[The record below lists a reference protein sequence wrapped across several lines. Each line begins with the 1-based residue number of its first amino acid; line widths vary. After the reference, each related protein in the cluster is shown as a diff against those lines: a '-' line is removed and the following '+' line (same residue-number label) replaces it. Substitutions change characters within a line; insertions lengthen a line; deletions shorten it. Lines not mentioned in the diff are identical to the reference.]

1 MTIYDPIASLLGPW
15 SKELHWYTILL
26 RITLSVLLSAV
37 IGWERS
43 SKRHSAGLR
52 TFILVSLTTTLT
64 MLLDQFLAV
73 QMGQPLFV
81 LSGAAIIAA
90 SIISIHSILFSSRS
104 QIKGLTTTAA
114 LWNMGL
120 IGLASGAGFYT
131 IMCFGFVAVYCVLSV
146 FPALEISLKD
156 HSNHFEIHLELTN
169 SSYLKDFITVI
180 RKLGLIIDDI
190 EFNTAYTGSGLSVYT
205 IALSIQNKD
214 LKQYKT
220 HAEIIEALSTLEY
233 IYHIEEIKM

>member
-15 SKELHWYTILL
+15 STELHWYTILL

-114 LWNMGL
+114 LWSMGL

-156 HSNHFEIHLELTN
+156 H

>member
-1 MTIYDPIASLLGPW
+1 MVYDSSADHTVCSSVRRHRLG
-15 SKELHWYTILL
+15 
-26 RITLSVLLSAV
+26 TLQQKALGRSAHLYSGV
-37 IGWERS
+37 FDYNADHAFRPVPGRS
-43 SKRHSAGLR
+43 DGTA
-52 TFILVSLTTTLT
+52 
-64 MLLDQFLAV
+64 
-73 QMGQPLFV
+73 
-81 LSGAAIIAA
+81 SGAAIIAA

-114 LWNMGL
+114 LWSMGL